1 VTSSEQGGLP
11 GLAEIAAEIQ
21 ALRKNRAFSGDV
33 SGKLGPVLLELA
45 GGDARQAN
53 DRLGREL
60 RALAGRLS
68 GEMRTAILAALALH
82 KDTREMTTYSQ
93 RKRWLADTKLERG
106 DRTAERRIEEAQR
119 LLAQEIAA
127 ELERRRGQ
135 SDAADGGWYTKHLSV
150 VYLLDGDA
158 PEAIEERRI
167 VSTRH
172 GLTEITTVLD
182 TPRESGQRRL
192 GLRADVTHGGKLI
205 RTEEL
210 PRSRNRTLYTI
221 GLPNPLDADEAHEY
235 EMRIQVEP
243 DEPIRGYY
251 VFRPER
257 SCDGFDLRVRFDRR
271 HLPAW
276 VRQVAGEDVHVYYPY
291 EGVPAPAELVPVDAT
306 GEARASFTRLR
317 QHLGYG
323 LQWSFTEDQPELL
336 REPLHTTP
344 RIFALARGTRRIR
357 AGAESFRS
365 RGRGRSSRWSAGT
378 AAQDMEES

>member
-1 VTSSEQGGLP
+1 VTSSERDGLP

-60 RALAGRLS
+60 RGLAGRLA

-93 RKRWLADTKLERG
+93 RKRWLADTQLDRG

-127 ELERRRGQ
+127 ELERRRGR
-135 SDAADGGWYTKHLSV
+135 SDPADDGWFTKHLSV

-158 PEAIEERRI
+158 PEAVEARRI

-172 GLTEITTVLD
+172 GLTEIITVLD

-192 GLRADVTHGGKLI
+192 GLKADVTRGGKLL

-210 PRSRNRTLYTI
+210 PRNRNRTRYTI
-221 GLPNPLDADEAHEY
+221 ALPSPLDADETHEY
-235 EMRIQVEP
+235 EMRIRVEP
-243 DEPIRGYY
+243 DEPMRDYY

-271 HLPAW
+271 RPPAW
-276 VRQVAGEDVHVYYPY
+276 VRRVTGEDVHVYYPY
-291 EGVPAPAELVPVDAT
+291 EGVPIPAERVPVDAT

-323 LQWSFTEDQPELL
+323 LQWSFTADQPE
-336 REPLHTTP
+336 
-344 RIFALARGTRRIR
+344 
-357 AGAESFRS
+357 
-365 RGRGRSSRWSAGT
+365 
-378 AAQDMEES
+378 

>member
-45 GGDARQAN
+45 GGDARHAN

-60 RALAGRLS
+60 RALSGRLTE
-68 GEMRTAILAALALH
+68 EMRTAILAALALH
-82 KDTREMTTYSQ
+82 KDTREMTTYSE
-93 RKRWLADTKLERG
+93 RKRWLADTKLNRG
-106 DRTAERRIEEAQR
+106 ERTAERRIEQAQR

-127 ELERRRGQ
+127 ELERRRGR
-135 SDAADGGWYTKHLSV
+135 SDGADDGWYIDHFSAV
-150 VYLLDGDA
+150 FMLDGDA
-158 PEAIEERRI
+158 PEAIEQRRI
-167 VSTRH
+167 VSTRN
-172 GLTEITTVLD
+172 GLTEISIVLD

-192 GLRADVTHGGKLI
+192 GLKADVTRGGTLI

-210 PRSRNRTLYTI
+210 SRNRTRYLI
-221 GLPNPLDADEAHEY
+221 GLPAPLQADETHEY
-235 EMRIQVEP
+235 EMHIRVEP
-243 DEPIRGYY
+243 DEPMRDYY

-257 SCDGFDLRVRFDRR
+257 RCEGFDLRVRFDRR

-276 VRQVAGEDVHVYYPY
+276 VRRVADEDVHVYYPY
-291 EGVPAPAELVPVDAT
+291 EGLPASAERVPVDAT

-323 LQWSFTEDQPELL
+323 LQWSFTVDQP
-336 REPLHTTP
+336 
-344 RIFALARGTRRIR
+344 
-357 AGAESFRS
+357 
-365 RGRGRSSRWSAGT
+365 
-378 AAQDMEES
+378 

>member
-1 VTSSEQGGLP
+1 MP
-11 GLAEIAAEIQ
+11 GLTEIAAEIQ

-45 GGDARQAN
+45 GGDARHAN

-60 RALAGRLS
+60 RALAGRLA

-82 KDTREMTTYSQ
+82 RDTREMTTYSQ
-93 RKRWLADTKLERG
+93 RKRWLADTQLDRG

-127 ELERRRGQ
+127 ELERRRGL
-135 SDAADGGWYTKHLSV
+135 ADPADDGWYTKHLSV

-158 PEAIEERRI
+158 PEAVEERRV

-172 GLTEITTVLD
+172 GLTEIITVLD

-192 GLRADVTHGGKLI
+192 GLKADVTRGGKLL

-210 PRSRNRTLYTI
+210 PRNRNRTRYTI
-221 GLPNPLDADEAHEY
+221 ALPSPLDADETHEY
-235 EMRIQVEP
+235 EMRIRVEP
-243 DEPIRGYY
+243 DEPIRDYY

-271 HLPAW
+271 RPPAW
-276 VRQVAGEDVHVYYPY
+276 VRRVTGEDVHVYYPY
-291 EGVPAPAELVPVDAT
+291 EGVPTPAERVPVDAT

-323 LQWSFTEDQPELL
+323 LQWSFTADQPE
-336 REPLHTTP
+336 
-344 RIFALARGTRRIR
+344 
-357 AGAESFRS
+357 
-365 RGRGRSSRWSAGT
+365 
-378 AAQDMEES
+378 

>member
-1 VTSSEQGGLP
+1 MTSSEPGGLP
-11 GLAEIAAEIQ
+11 GLTEIAAEIQ

-45 GGDARQAN
+45 GGDARHAN

-60 RALAGRLS
+60 RALAGRLTE
-68 GEMRTAILAALALH
+68 EMRTAILAALALH
-82 KDTREMTTYSQ
+82 KDTREMPTYSQ

-127 ELERRRGQ
+127 ELERRRGRAG
-135 SDAADGGWYTKHLSV
+135 DADDGWYTKHLSV

-167 VSTRH
+167 VSTRN

-192 GLRADVTHGGKLI
+192 GLRADVTQGGKLV
-205 RTEEL
+205 RTEGV

-221 GLPNPLDADEAHEY
+221 GLPSPLDADETHEY

-243 DEPIRGYY
+243 DEPMRDYY

-257 SCDGFDLRVRFDRR
+257 SCDGFDLRVRFDRGR
-271 HLPAW
+271 LPAW
-276 VRQVAGEDVHVYYPY
+276 VRRVAGEDVHVYYPY

-323 LQWSFTEDQPELL
+323 LQWSFAPDQP
-336 REPLHTTP
+336 
-344 RIFALARGTRRIR
+344 
-357 AGAESFRS
+357 
-365 RGRGRSSRWSAGT
+365 
-378 AAQDMEES
+378 Q

>member
-1 VTSSEQGGLP
+1 MP
-11 GLAEIAAEIQ
+11 GLTEIAAEIQ

-68 GEMRTAILAALALH
+68 EEMRTAILAALALH

-93 RKRWLADTKLERG
+93 RKRWLADTQLDRG

-127 ELERRRGQ
+127 ELERRRGL
-135 SDAADGGWYTKHLSV
+135 ADPADDGWYTKHLSV

-158 PEAIEERRI
+158 PEAVEERRV

-172 GLTEITTVLD
+172 GLTEIITVLD

-192 GLRADVTHGGKLI
+192 GLKADVTRGGKLL

-210 PRSRNRTLYTI
+210 PRNRNRTRYTI
-221 GLPNPLDADEAHEY
+221 ALPSPLDADETHEY
-235 EMRIQVEP
+235 EMRIRVEP
-243 DEPIRGYY
+243 DEPIRDYY

-271 HLPAW
+271 RPPAW
-276 VRQVAGEDVHVYYPY
+276 VRRVTGEDVHVYYPY
-291 EGVPAPAELVPVDAT
+291 EGVPIPAERVPVDAT

-323 LQWSFTEDQPELL
+323 LQWSFTTDQPE
-336 REPLHTTP
+336 
-344 RIFALARGTRRIR
+344 
-357 AGAESFRS
+357 
-365 RGRGRSSRWSAGT
+365 
-378 AAQDMEES
+378 